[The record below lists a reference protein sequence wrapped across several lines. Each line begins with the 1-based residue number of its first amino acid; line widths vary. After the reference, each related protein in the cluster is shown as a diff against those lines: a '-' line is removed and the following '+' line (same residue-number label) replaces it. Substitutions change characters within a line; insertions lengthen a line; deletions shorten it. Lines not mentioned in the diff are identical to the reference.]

1 MYDTIEFEVKSSR
14 IPVKQPKRR
23 LYMPIKRAD
32 VFGDKTTKR
41 KRVRSAEQRHA
52 IKEQFDAYAD

>member
-1 MYDTIEFEVKSSR
+1 MYNTIEFDVKPSR
-14 IPVKQPKRR
+14 VVVKQPKKR
-23 LYMPIKRAD
+23 LYMPALRAS

-52 IKEQFDAYAD
+52 IKESFDAYAD